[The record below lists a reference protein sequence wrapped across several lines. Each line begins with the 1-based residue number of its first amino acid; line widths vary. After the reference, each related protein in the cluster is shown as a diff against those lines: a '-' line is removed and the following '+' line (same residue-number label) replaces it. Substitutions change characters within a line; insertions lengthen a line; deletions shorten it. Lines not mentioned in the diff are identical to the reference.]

1 MSRAATAAVSQLQR
15 IHANKR
21 RRQWPESHS
30 SPLNSARQS
39 QHRWSEHT
47 CAAQPS
53 SKAHLPPAAKKT
65 KHDQPMSDA
74 DHSSSAKAAAG
85 LGPDAD
91 ADSFSASYSTL
102 QSPARANS
110 PNSWHKNLNGHLGV
124 YSPQAGQHSHSAPVG
139 TDSSEPVCRGQ
150 GDVASQGA
158 GLKAQNLLTETEP
171 SRDEVRPG
179 SLLRRLKAAHRAMA
193 RPRELVQDQEAVHPV
208 KQQRTAPPFAPFNF
222 SEQAQHIPVC
232 LSKQPSTTSAGFAAA
247 DHSRPVGMADM
258 AAERAHPEAHQA
270 DHIAELAHEQAE
282 RAQHAVSKA
291 TPTGP
296 GSNEHTAREH
306 DDQPSTAP
314 PDEPALSTQMGPASA
329 GLHALNHHPN
339 LQQARPD
346 HRPHTAHQSSS
357 THPAPDPQ
365 TQPAG
370 LSSQPQQQAHSPAP
384 STQAAN
390 LHAAV
395 QQHQHA
401 PLAPSQAVKPPI
413 PLDTITTDPAGRT
426 GIATKAAYAVDGT
439 PVTADPMRSKGFAPQ
454 PAEPADG
461 QEAEASGGQSPK
473 QESPEVVE
481 TVRAG
486 DSDDDVEIMDD
497 SPVRPSA
504 HMLFSPSPDPLA
516 GLSPQLQ
523 QPVPQHHYL
532 DHLQQHQQQQR
543 QPAEH
548 HQQQAEQQQQQ
559 QQQQQQADTQPPWQK
574 ADLSTLSNLASMLLA
589 QHRQVQ
595 HPNDVTTGVKQEAR
609 SSQSHDSAHMPARQT
624 ASAVAGSTSDHP
636 VELSESDGGS
646 KSGSDTSSDASSS
659 VDPSQR
665 VPAPWMHADTAASG
679 QSRHNH
685 KPRSGYSHAHG
696 QMPQSGYTHA
706 HGQMPQTGFSD
717 AHGQVPQSGDSSVY
731 GLPARVLLRQQSQN
745 SSPINGQL
753 RTKQ

>member
-1 MSRAATAAVSQLQR
+1 M
-15 IHANKR
+15 
-21 RRQWPESHS
+21 PESHA

-39 QHRWSEHT
+39 QHRWSEHVS
-47 CAAQPS
+47 AAQPS
-53 SKAHLPPAAKKT
+53 SGAHLPPAAKKT

-85 LGPDAD
+85 LGADAD

-102 QSPARANS
+102 QSPARTNS
-110 PNSWHKNLNGHLGV
+110 PNSWHKNLNGHVGA
-124 YSPQAGQHSHSAPVG
+124 YSSQAGQPPHTAPVG
-139 TDSSEPVCRGQ
+139 TDSFQAGQHPDQ
-150 GDVASQGA
+150 GDVALQGA
-158 GLKAQNLLTETEP
+158 GLKAQNLPTEPEP
-171 SRDEVRPG
+171 SRDDVRPG

-193 RPRELVQDQEAVHPV
+193 RPCELIQDQGAVHPV
-208 KQQRTAPPFAPFNF
+208 KQQRAVPPSAPF
-222 SEQAQHIPVC
+222 SSSDQAQHIPAC
-232 LSKQPSTTSAGFAAA
+232 LSKQPSTTAAGLAAA
-247 DHSRPVGMADM
+247 DHSQPVG
-258 AAERAHPEAHQA
+258 AANAAGERTDPEAHQA
-270 DHIAELAHEQAE
+270 GHIADLAHDQAE
-282 RAQHAVSKA
+282 RAQYAVGKA

-314 PDEPALSTQMGPASA
+314 PDEPALSSQMSPAPA

-339 LQQARPD
+339 LQQARPF
-346 HRPHTAHQSSS
+346 HHPHTSYQSSS
-357 THPAPDPQ
+357 TQPAPDPH
-365 TQPAG
+365 TQPTG
-370 LSSQPQQQAHSPAP
+370 LSSQPQQQAHAPAP
-384 STQAAN
+384 STQAASVP
-390 LHAAV
+390 ATV
-395 QQHQHA
+395 QHA

-516 GLSPQLQ
+516 GLSPQPD
-523 QPVPQHHYL
+523 QPVPQHHYF

-543 QPAEH
+543 QPAEQR
-548 HQQQAEQQQQQ
+548 QQQAEQQQQQ
-559 QQQQQQADTQPPWQK
+559 QQETDTQPPWQK

-595 HPNDVTTGVKQEAR
+595 HPNDITTTGVKQEAR

-745 SSPINGQL
+745 SSPTNGQL
-753 RTKQ
+753 RTKR